1 MRPIAAVQPDR
12 DRSWPARGVH
22 QAGDSANSARA
33 SRPIRIVCGLM
44 LDVVVVGGGPA
55 GLYSAM
61 LLAEEG
67 FDVVLL
73 EEHATLGA
81 PTHCTGIVSDELSDL
96 FKIPESLV
104 LSRPTACLVHSPS
117 RRVFSFGSS
126 GEGIAVI
133 DRGEFDRELAVAAQR
148 AGVEIRTGFR
158 AERLHSHPASIQIVG
173 SAGALRARVCVLACG
188 VGYGLQRQLGLELP
202 PRLLHSAQVEVNTS
216 EAPSMV
222 ELYLGRGVAPEG
234 FGWTV
239 PIIRGEQPRMK
250 VGVVARGD
258 AEQHLGRILSAPGVR
273 ERVTSP
279 PGVPVRRLL
288 PLAPARRSYG
298 HRVLTVGDAAGLTK
312 PTTGGGIFYS
322 LLSGLL
328 AAETLTGALRGDRL
342 AAGDLRVYE
351 DRWRARLGPHL
362 RISSWARGLFARLTD
377 QELETLLEALA
388 SEDVQR
394 VIRHTARFNWHG
406 DLIRALLG
414 QAGVKSTMFRAFL
427 R

>member
-1 MRPIAAVQPDR
+1 
-12 DRSWPARGVH
+12 
-22 QAGDSANSARA
+22 
-33 SRPIRIVCGLM
+33 M

-55 GLYSAM
+55 GLYSAL

-73 EEHATLGA
+73 EEHATLGE

-96 FKIPESLV
+96 FKIPETLV
-104 LSRPTACLVHSPS
+104 LSRPTACLIHSPS
-117 RRVFSFGSS
+117 DRVFPFASN

-133 DRGEFDRELAVAAQR
+133 DRGEFDRELGAAAQR

-158 AERLHSHPASIQIVG
+158 AEHLRPDPMSMQIVG
-173 SAGALRARVCVLACG
+173 SGGALRARVCVLACG

-202 PRLLHSAQVEVNTS
+202 AHFLHSAQVEVDTS
-216 EAPSMV
+216 TAPSVV
-222 ELYLGRGVAPEG
+222 ELYLGRAVAPEG

-239 PIIRGEQPRMK
+239 PVIRGEQSRMK

-258 AEQHLGRILSAPGVR
+258 AEQRLMAILAAPSVS
-273 ERVTSP
+273 ERVTSAA
-279 PGVPVRRLL
+279 GAPVRRLL
-288 PLAPARRSYG
+288 PLAPARRTYG

-312 PTTGGGIFYS
+312 PTTGGGIFYG

-328 AAETLTGALRGDRL
+328 AAETLTGALRRDRL
-342 AAGDLRVYE
+342 AVGDLRAYE

-362 RISSWARGLFARLTD
+362 QISSWVRGLFARLTD
-377 QELETLLEALA
+377 EELETLLEALA
-388 SEDVQR
+388 SDDVQR

-406 DLIRALLG
+406 ETLRSLLR
-414 QAGVKSTMFRAFL
+414 QPGVKSTMFRAFL

>member
-1 MRPIAAVQPDR
+1 
-12 DRSWPARGVH
+12 
-22 QAGDSANSARA
+22 
-33 SRPIRIVCGLM
+33 M

-55 GLYSAM
+55 GLYSAL

-67 FDVVLL
+67 FDVVVL
-73 EEHATLGA
+73 EEHATLGD
-81 PTHCTGIVSDELSDL
+81 PMHCTGIVSDELSDL

-104 LSRPTACLVHSPS
+104 LSRPTACLIHSPS
-117 RRVFSFGSS
+117 DRIFPFASN

-133 DRGEFDRELAVAAQR
+133 DRVEFDRELGAAAQR

-158 AERLHSHPASIQIVG
+158 AERLHLEPASMQIVG
-173 SAGALRARVCVLACG
+173 AAGAVRGRVCVLACG

-202 PRLLHSAQVEVNTS
+202 SLFLHSAQVEVDAS

-222 ELYLGRGVAPEG
+222 ELYLGRAVAPEG

-239 PIIRGEQPRMK
+239 PVMRGERPRMK
-250 VGVVARGD
+250 VGVVSRGN
-258 AEQHLGRILSAPGVR
+258 AEQHLGGILAAPGVS
-273 ERVTSP
+273 ERVTSR
-279 PGVPVRRLL
+279 PGPAVRRLL

-328 AAETLTGALRGDRL
+328 AAETLTGALRRDRL
-342 AAGDLRVYE
+342 AAGDLRAYE

-362 RISSWARGLFARLTD
+362 WISSCVRGLFSRLTD

-388 SEDVQR
+388 SADVQR
-394 VIRHTARFNWHG
+394 AIRQTARFNWHG
-406 DLIRALLG
+406 ELIRSLLA
-414 QAGVKSTMFRAFL
+414 QSGVKSTMFRAFL

>member
-1 MRPIAAVQPDR
+1 
-12 DRSWPARGVH
+12 
-22 QAGDSANSARA
+22 
-33 SRPIRIVCGLM
+33 M

-55 GLYSAM
+55 GLYSAL

-67 FDVVLL
+67 YDVVLL
-73 EEHATLGA
+73 EEHATLGE
-81 PTHCTGIVSDELSDL
+81 PTHCTGVVSDEVSDL

-104 LSRPTACLVHSPS
+104 LSRPTACLIHSPS
-117 RRVFSFGSS
+117 RRVFSFGSN

-158 AERLHSHPASIQIVG
+158 AERLHPHPASIQVVG

-202 PRLLHSAQVEVNTS
+202 SRFLHSAQVEVDTS

-234 FGWTV
+234 YGWTV
-239 PIIRGEQPRMK
+239 PILRGDQARMK

-258 AEQHLGRILSAPGVR
+258 AEQHLGRILAAPGVI

-298 HRVLTVGDAAGLTK
+298 HRVITVGDAAGLTK

-328 AAETLTGALRGDRL
+328 AAETLTGALRDDRL
-342 AAGDLRVYE
+342 GAGDLCVYE

-377 QELETLLEALA
+377 PELETLLDALA

-394 VIRHTARFNWHG
+394 VIQHTARFNWHG
-406 DLIRALLG
+406 ELIRALLG

>member
-1 MRPIAAVQPDR
+1 
-12 DRSWPARGVH
+12 
-22 QAGDSANSARA
+22 
-33 SRPIRIVCGLM
+33 M

-55 GLYSAM
+55 GLYSAL

-104 LSRPTACLVHSPS
+104 LSRPTRCLIHSPS
-117 RRVFSFGSS
+117 DRVFSFASN

-133 DRGEFDRELAVAAQR
+133 DRGEFDRELGAAAQR

-158 AERLHSHPASIQIVG
+158 AERLRPDATSIQVEG

-202 PRLLHSAQVEVNTS
+202 SRFLHSAQLEVDTP
-216 EAPSMV
+216 EAPPMV
-222 ELYLGRGVAPEG
+222 ELYLGRAVAPDG

-239 PIIRGEQPRMK
+239 PVMRGEQPRMK

-258 AEQHLGRILSAPGVR
+258 AEQCLGRLVAAPGVS
-273 ERVTSP
+273 ERVTAP
-279 PGVPVRRLL
+279 PEAPIRRLL
-288 PLAPARRSYG
+288 PLAPARRTYG

-312 PTTGGGIFYS
+312 PTTGGGIFYG

-328 AAETLTGALRGDRL
+328 AAETLTGALQRDRL
-342 AAGDLRVYE
+342 AAGDLRAYE

-362 RISSWARGLFARLTD
+362 QISSWVRGLFTRLTD

-388 SEDVQR
+388 SEDVQS

-406 DLIRALLG
+406 ELIRSLLC
-414 QAGVKSTMFRAFL
+414 QPGVKATMFRAFL

>member
-1 MRPIAAVQPDR
+1 
-12 DRSWPARGVH
+12 
-22 QAGDSANSARA
+22 
-33 SRPIRIVCGLM
+33 M
-44 LDVVVVGGGPA
+44 LDVIVVGGGPA
-55 GLYSAM
+55 GLYSAL

-96 FKIPESLV
+96 FKIPESVV
-104 LSRPTACLVHSPS
+104 LSRPTACLIHSPS
-117 RRVFSFGSS
+117 NRVFPFAST

-133 DRGEFDRELAVAAQR
+133 DRGEFDRELGAAAQR

-158 AERLHSHPASIQIVG
+158 AERLRPAPTSIQIEG

-202 PRLLHSAQVEVNTS
+202 SRFLHSAQVEVDTPG
-216 EAPSMV
+216 APPMV
-222 ELYLGRGVAPEG
+222 EIYLGRAVAPDG

-239 PIIRGEQPRMK
+239 PVMRGEQPRMK

-258 AEQHLGRILSAPGVR
+258 AEQYLGRLLAAPGVS
-273 ERVTSP
+273 ERVTAP
-279 PGVPVRRLL
+279 PEAPIRRLL
-288 PLAPARRSYG
+288 PLAPARRTYG
-298 HRVLTVGDAAGLTK
+298 HHVLTVGDAAGLTK
-312 PTTGGGIFYS
+312 PTTGGGIFYG

-328 AAETLTGALRGDRL
+328 AAETLTGALRRDRL
-342 AAGDLRVYE
+342 AAGDLRTYE

-362 RISSWARGLFARLTD
+362 QISSWVRGLFTRLTD

-388 SEDVQR
+388 SEDVQS

-406 DLIRALLG
+406 ELIRSLLC
-414 QAGVKSTMFRAFL
+414 QPGVKATMFRAFL